1 MSFWSSLVTEFGER
15 RRRLHRGAMKSLAN
29 PIEFAVL
36 GGLVLAVLAPGV
48 GRNGFADAPWGP
60 ALPLAL
66 VVAYIVLDRRRQH
79 ALAAGGAPETVAA
92 GYDVRAHWLFVAFAI
107 AGAATFAWALLKP
120 APESF
125 VPEEPPATGTF
136 DVNIGP

>member
-1 MSFWSSLVTEFGER
+1 MSFWSSLGEEFAAR
-15 RRRLHRGAMKSLAN
+15 RRRLHRGPMKGWAN
-29 PIEFAVL
+29 PIEFAVV
-36 GGLVLAVLAPGV
+36 GGLVLAVMAPLV
-48 GRNGFADAPWGP
+48 ARNGFADAPWGP

-66 VVAYIVLDRRRQH
+66 IVAYLLFERRRQQ
-79 ALAAGGAPETVAA
+79 ALSAGGEPEAVIVA
-92 GYDVRAHWLFVAFAI
+92 YDARANWLFVAFAL

-120 APESF
+120 PPETF